1 MLSNDAAMWRERA
14 EAAEAEVSMLR
25 AAGVPAR
32 MAEACEIANA
42 ALRIVALAGMY
53 PKESTDRALVMLRDA
68 AVKADDEDSAA
79 IYNIIRAVERRA
91 DPEAWHGRDGP
102 PCGPRDPAARA
113 LGDAAKGGDAMIE
126 YVCGDCETITAEQGL
141 VRLRSGLVCPSC
153 ASDDLWHASASLAQS
168 IADASLTTADAAR
181 GRLVHVPHPPVP
193 AELAALG
200 DAHTYSEAVCVECHP
215 HPEHGGPCL
224 GRDTTADAAR
234 RST

>member
-113 LGDAAKGGDAMIE
+113 LGDAAKGGDAMSAIE
-126 YVCGDCETITAEQGL
+126 PA
-141 VRLRSGLVCPSC
+141 RLRSATSVRDEM
-153 ASDDLWHASASLAQS
+153 A
-168 IADASLTTADAAR
+168 IVR
-181 GRLVHVPHPPVP
+181 MF
-193 AELAALG
+193 AAL
-200 DAHTYSEAVCVECHP
+200 
-215 HPEHGGPCL
+215 L
-224 GRDTTADAAR
+224 RWFAR
-234 RST
+234 